1 MKLVDNAKCKYCHE
15 SDNISHFFL
24 FCPKDQFW
32 RSFFTWWNNLGD
44 IQIVL
49 HSENLEECILFG
61 FQIEGDIFNVLNYC
75 IILAKFHIYCQRI
88 HNNNAINLFQYLI
101 ELKNK
106 LKMEHYICTSN
117 SIGKFEKFLFL
128 YEQL

>member
-1 MKLVDNAKCKYCHE
+1 MLKIRLIGELLYTNT
-15 SDNISHFFL
+15 SI
-24 FCPKDQFW
+24 P
-32 RSFFTWWNNLGD
+32 
-44 IQIVL
+44 
-49 HSENLEECILFG
+49 
-61 FQIEGDIFNVLNYC
+61 
-75 IILAKFHIYCQRI
+75 RI

-106 LKMEHYICTSN
+106 LKIEHYIYASN

>member
-1 MKLVDNAKCKYCHE
+1 MDVIKTQDV
-15 SDNISHFFL
+15 
-24 FCPKDQFW
+24 
-32 RSFFTWWNNLGD
+32 
-44 IQIVL
+44 
-49 HSENLEECILFG
+49 FG
-61 FQIEGDIFNVLNYC
+61 FQIGGDIFSVLNYC
-75 IILAKFHIYCQRI
+75 ILIAKFHIYCQRI

-106 LKMEHYICTSN
+106 LKIENYICASN